1 MTITANEGA
10 TVLGIVSAPIS
21 GMPTGTN
28 PETGPSMAH
37 MGLALMDSRGQFTY
51 VPGQNFGKPVC
62 GWIGGLYQTIDQVP
76 YTATINNIAAAQTAT
91 AGTALTL
98 VSASATGI
106 TAGVSIVRA
115 DTGATVTGL
124 LAIDSAMTTVSYGSS
139 GTIQIWDPTRAIS
152 RNIRVSSN
160 ANDTSGTY
168 TIRGYDIYG
177 FPLTETITG
186 ANGTAGTAAIASG
199 VKAFKY
205 IASVTPAAT
214 VNSTAVTI
222 GTGDVIGL
230 PLRADRFGELL
241 GMLGNTSITA
251 STGFTAAV
259 STVATATSGDVRGT
273 YALQT
278 ASNGVNRVALKQ
290 SPLAANINTTAGL
303 TGVSQYSA

>member
-1 MTITANEGA
+1 MSITAYTGP
-10 TVLGIVSAPIS
+10 IVVDYS
-21 GMPTGTN
+21 GTLPSSPQNTN
-28 PETGPSMAH
+28 PEAGPSMFA
-37 MGLALMDSRGQFTY
+37 MGMALLDARYQYTY
-51 VPGQNFGKPVC
+51 VPGQNFGKQTS
-62 GWIGGLYQTIDQVP
+62 GWLSLNCQTIDQVP
-76 YTATINNIAAAQTAT
+76 YTATINNLAAAQTAT

-106 TAGVSIVRA
+106 TAGVTIIRA

-124 LAIDSAMTTVSYGSS
+124 LAIDSAMTTVAFGSA
-139 GTIQIWDPTRAIS
+139 GTIQIWDPTKALS

-168 TIRGYDIYG
+168 TVRGYDIYG

-186 ANGTAGTAAIASG
+186 ANGTSGTASIASG

-205 IASVTPAAT
+205 IASVTPAST
-214 VNSTAVTI
+214 VNSTGVTI

-230 PLRADRFGELL
+230 PLRADRFSELL
-241 GMLGNTSITA
+241 VTQGNTSIVA

-259 STVATATSGDVRGT
+259 TTTATATSGDVRGT

-278 ASNGVNRVALKQ
+278 SSNGVLRVTVKQ
-290 SPLAANINTTAGL
+290 SPLSSNVNTSAGL
-303 TGVSQYSA
+303 TGVTPYTA